1 MSQEA
6 GEAIITTSKAGE
18 RQGEKPSIERRSQEE
33 MASAGSK
40 ADARVTGEAS
50 SSSRQPESTRVH
62 SQNRTG
68 TARAAA
74 SRTPPP
80 ARPLPSLTELCVSS
94 LCDHDLAY
102 CLSLEHVPDHLAADM
117 MMRIMH
123 KGRLS
128 PALAYKFQSSTC
140 EEVSAFATECI
151 QRLHNA
157 QIRAGP
163 VTPKGY
169 GCRF

>member
-68 TARAAA
+68 TARAAG
-74 SRTPPP
+74 SSLNSVHRT
-80 ARPLPSLTELCVSS
+80 RCVSRPG
-94 LCDHDLAY
+94 
-102 CLSLEHVPDHLAADM
+102 V
-117 MMRIMH
+117 
-123 KGRLS
+123 
-128 PALAYKFQSSTC
+128 SSAMTL
-140 EEVSAFATECI
+140 F
-151 QRLHNA
+151 
-157 QIRAGP
+157 
-163 VTPKGY
+163 
-169 GCRF
+169 